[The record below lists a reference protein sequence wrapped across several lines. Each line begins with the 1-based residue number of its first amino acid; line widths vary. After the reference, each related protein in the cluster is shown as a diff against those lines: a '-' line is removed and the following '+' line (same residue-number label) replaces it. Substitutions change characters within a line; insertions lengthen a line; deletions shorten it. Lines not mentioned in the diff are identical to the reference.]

1 MKPQIE
7 VEEIAHQYHNLKID
21 YNRVKDENARM
32 KARLNKLTMQ
42 VEKKD
47 EKIMKLNID
56 MIRQK
61 TE

>member
-1 MKPQIE
+1 M
-7 VEEIAHQYHNLKID
+7 EEIAHQYHNLKID